1 MENLNNAVKY
11 IVENELLKAKEII
24 HASLYEK
31 MGKILEDKLMEF
43 APTVFS
49 EKKEEEEE
57 EGDEDT
63 SSDNDD
69 DEEED
74 EEEDEEDDKEDM
86 KEGFSD
92 FASHLTD
99 VVAYLEKESG
109 TTLSEE
115 QISEVA
121 HMILNEK
128 LDEVG
133 EEDEDV
139 DNDGDEDESDDYLK
153 NRRKKIG
160 KSIKDED
167 EDEDEDEDKLDE
179 DVQTKE
185 RAEETKGMSRAAGKK
200 VQDTERK
207 ADSAVEAARN
217 IMNRTAKGDAGHRKA
232 LKKTLGAENK
242 ARNKYDSIRSLIGK
256 EKRSKDMFGK
266 GGKKI

>member
-63 SSDNDD
+63 SSRDDDSRDDD
-69 DEEED
+69 DEED
-74 EEEDEEDDKEDM
+74 ADDKEDDTEDM

-99 VVAYLEKESG
+99 VVAYLEQESG

-133 EEDEDV
+133 EEDDDV

-160 KSIKDED
+160 KSIKDK
-167 EDEDEDEDKLDE
+167 DEDEDEDKLDE
-179 DVQTKE
+179 
-185 RAEETKGMSRAAGKK
+185 
-200 VQDTERK
+200 
-207 ADSAVEAARN
+207 
-217 IMNRTAKGDAGHRKA
+217 A
-232 LKKTLGAENK
+232 LRSSVDQQGNH
-242 ARNKYDSIRSLIGK
+242 YPGVVRSLIGALGGRK
-256 EKRSKDMFGK
+256 ISRENAGLQGEREARIRNHRSEQLIVRGREQKAKNRVDEKAARESAG
-266 GGKKI
+266 